1 MELVYL
7 WNPHFRFFKEPC
19 FFDIYKDFFHFPN
32 YHSILFG
39 ELYSLNRC
47 DPSKKGKVPASRPG
61 VSRTKYELLH
71 LNHVLAPPQ
80 TPTHGVHW
88 SLNDTPWY
96 KLCISVPSVL
106 WGCNN
111 STFHMV
117 CLNTYTQTLPQRAGE
132 TQLLSWH
139 VKRFGSISRA
149 HIKRLR
155 KGPGCS

>member
-1 MELVYL
+1 MGLVYL
-7 WNPHFRFFKEPC
+7 WNSHFCSFKEPC
-19 FFDIYKDFFHFPN
+19 FFDIYKNFFHFPN

-61 VSRTKYELLH
+61 VSRPKYELLH

-106 WGCNN
+106 WGAIIAP
-111 STFHMV
+111 STWCAWIRTHRRFPKG
-117 CLNTYTQTLPQRAGE
+117 LE
-132 TQLLSWH
+132 THSCFLGTW
-139 VKRFGSISRA
+139 
-149 HIKRLR
+149 
-155 KGPGCS
+155 KGLVQSPEHT